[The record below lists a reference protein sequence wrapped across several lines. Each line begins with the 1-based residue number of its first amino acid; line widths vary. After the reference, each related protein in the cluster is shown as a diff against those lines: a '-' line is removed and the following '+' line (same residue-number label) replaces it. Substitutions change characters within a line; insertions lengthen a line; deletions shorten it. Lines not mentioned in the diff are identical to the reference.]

1 MAKRI
6 YCSVLLA
13 ILCLCLVTFPATAFP
28 GSELWEYYYTGVDS
42 SYEVYGNIWYGQTFT
57 IDPES
62 HTVAQIGIVAYR
74 EGLPGTVT
82 LSIRAT
88 DDSGLPT
95 GVDLAS
101 GTFVGDTIT
110 TNNATGS
117 WYGVAV
123 TEESLSYN
131 VTYAIIVRAEVGD
144 ADNSLHVMLDGSS
157 AAYAGGSVVTSDS
170 AGLDW
175 ATDDDDDIYFRI
187 YGSGLL
193 EVMSSQV
200 FSGYAET
207 DDMLFV
213 MQYYNVYVPYY
224 PNADSNYYFTLQLRS
239 ANGATIIAQTTC
251 RQWGYKPGA
260 IYLSAASA
268 SGLTEGTA
276 YRLYVYGSSSEQ
288 PLAYYTL
295 TSSDWRG
302 TDLSLLD
309 TWVITQARSMEVY
322 YDVDLTITTSEAE
335 ELNEEGGVIFA
346 SGIPGLQYIRP
357 DLFST
362 VISIPGYDPEDWT
375 DSWEGAA
382 TWQEMV
388 GTSVAA
394 AFTSVGEIFG
404 VSGRNIGAYLILI
417 AYLALS
423 LTVVIRGQGG
433 GSATVAGILAIP
445 FIMLGVWLHLID
457 FAIIAIIASIGTIL
471 LVYRFWW
478 SRT

>member
-1 MAKRI
+1 
-6 YCSVLLA
+6 
-13 ILCLCLVTFPATAFP
+13 
-28 GSELWEYYYTGVDS
+28 
-42 SYEVYGNIWYGQTFT
+42 
-57 IDPES
+57 
-62 HTVAQIGIVAYR
+62 
-74 EGLPGTVT
+74 
-82 LSIRAT
+82 
-88 DDSGLPT
+88 
-95 GVDLAS
+95 
-101 GTFVGDTIT
+101 
-110 TNNATGS
+110 
-117 WYGVAV
+117 
-123 TEESLSYN
+123 
-131 VTYAIIVRAEVGD
+131 
-144 ADNSLHVMLDGSS
+144 
-157 AAYAGGSVVTSDS
+157 
-170 AGLDW
+170 
-175 ATDDDDDIYFRI
+175 
-187 YGSGLL
+187 
-193 EVMSSQV
+193 
-200 FSGYAET
+200 
-207 DDMLFV
+207 
-213 MQYYNVYVPYY
+213 
-224 PNADSNYYFTLQLRS
+224 
-239 ANGATIIAQTTC
+239 
-251 RQWGYKPGA
+251 
-260 IYLSAASA
+260 
-268 SGLTEGTA
+268 
-276 YRLYVYGSSSEQ
+276 
-288 PLAYYTL
+288 
-295 TSSDWRG
+295 
-302 TDLSLLD
+302 
-309 TWVITQARSMEVY
+309 MEVY